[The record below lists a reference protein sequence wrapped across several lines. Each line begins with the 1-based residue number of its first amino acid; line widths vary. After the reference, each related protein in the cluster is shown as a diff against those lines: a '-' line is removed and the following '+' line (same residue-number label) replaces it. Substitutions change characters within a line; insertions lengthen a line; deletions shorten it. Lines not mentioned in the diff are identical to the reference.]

1 MTPGSI
7 KNLAELLPIRNSFTK
22 NVENL
27 NKRKRWCTPRNGN
40 TVVRLLIPI
49 CGIVSGRIRRCRD
62 GDHSTLRIQ
71 TFCTHAIK
79 TCPLDRIRF
88 VPVRQPQKVLA
99 LRGAAFVESS
109 GSRREGDV
117 VADSRV
123 SRPRQDSWSKAGPA
137 SSRVPANY
145 EADTADKRSEGSP
158 AICIPRR
165 ETIVSG
171 ILCFESS
178 PRRRKPRR
186 GWRDVAFRHPQPRT
200 FFTCVSCNF
209 LPCWLWL
216 ALTQYIV
223 ILVLNCSVS
232 TNL

>member
-1 MTPGSI
+1 MYAPEREHSRPPV
-7 KNLAELLPIRNSFTK
+7 NSHLLHR
-22 NVENL
+22 
-27 NKRKRWCTPRNGN
+27 
-40 TVVRLLIPI
+40 VR
-49 CGIVSGRIRRCRD
+49 SHRCRD

-71 TFCTHAIK
+71 TFCTRAIK

-109 GSRREGDV
+109 GGRREGDV

-165 ETIVSG
+165 ETIVPG

-178 PRRRKPRR
+178 PRRRRLRR
-186 GWRDVAFRHPQPRT
+186 GWRDVAFRHPRPRT
-200 FFTCVSCNF
+200 FFTYVSCNF
-209 LPCWLWL
+209 LPCWLWFE
-216 ALTQYIV
+216 
-223 ILVLNCSVS
+223 CRRS
-232 TNL
+232 TI